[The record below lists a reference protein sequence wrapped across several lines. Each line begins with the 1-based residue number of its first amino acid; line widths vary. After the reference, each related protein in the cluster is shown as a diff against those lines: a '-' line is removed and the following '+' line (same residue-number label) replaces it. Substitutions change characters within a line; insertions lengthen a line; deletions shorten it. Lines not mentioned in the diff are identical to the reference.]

1 MFIKKR
7 RIVAEEELPETVDTE
22 MEETFEDEDAGEGEV
37 NIDPEISEV
46 LFEAQDVGEILAE
59 VTGEDVDVYSD
70 QDTGDVIINVGDE
83 EYTITPDEDAE
94 EQFVVLLLRSHLL
107 RQIAAWLR
115 RFLDASNLIFLKGIA
130 LWVICARR
138 AISI

>member
-22 MEETFEDEDAGEGEV
+22 MEETFDDEDAGEGEV
-37 NIDPEISEV
+37 NVDPEISEV

-94 EQFVVLLLRSHLL
+94 EVTS
-107 RQIAAWLR
+107 AKKPA
-115 RFLDASNLIFLKGIA
+115 
-130 LWVICARR
+130 ARR
-138 AISI
+138 PVKASTRRGAVRRPASKKSPVKANSRMVKKIPGRK